1 MITLRIYAHLQQN
14 AQYIGIDDTYVY
26 HNISVLARPHER
38 RELTAHRIISA
49 VLRAREMR
57 KNYYEHYDQTKVKV
71 LLLVHVNAEHL
82 ASLPVPT
89 LRFLQ
94 LRGET
99 VGQAI
104 SLLQIQTLDKG
115 VLKKRSQCRPI

>member
-1 MITLRIYAHLQQN
+1 MTTLRIYAHLQQN
-14 AQYIGIDDTYVY
+14 AQYIGIDDTIDTYMD

-57 KNYYEHYDQTKVKV
+57 KKHCEHYDQTKVKV
-71 LLLVHVNAEHL
+71 LLLVHVNAERL

-94 LRGET
+94 VRGET

-104 SLLQIQTLDKG
+104 SLLQIQTLNKG
-115 VLKKRSQCRPI
+115 VLTRC